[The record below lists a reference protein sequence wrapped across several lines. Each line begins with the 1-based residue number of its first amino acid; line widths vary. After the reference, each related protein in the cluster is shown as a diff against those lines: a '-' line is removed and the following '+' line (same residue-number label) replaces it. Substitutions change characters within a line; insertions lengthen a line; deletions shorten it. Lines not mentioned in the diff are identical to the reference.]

1 MLRCIN
7 VIIRMSNNYLIRTE
21 KASFACVKHK
31 KHRRCSLKR
40 PPKNK
45 KIFRTACSFSRQS
58 QQLQINEALETNC
71 AEQCTLCGMLSCGA
85 SINILCSHNP
95 VIDRPYLCQWEVS
108 PSRFLGKMKYFTYVG
123 DEKWISHFSER
134 CIQPKRMLFLQIL
147 ISILKAVLSLIMLDV
162 TLHDSGFLCSE
173 WSIFSG

>member
-1 MLRCIN
+1 MFKPLFLIEGCALFFFSPQNRIMTNKVSIARMLRCIN

-95 VIDRPYLCQWEVS
+95 VIDRPSLPVGGFSQQVS
-108 PSRFLGKMKYFTYVG
+108 G
-123 DEKWISHFSER
+123 
-134 CIQPKRMLFLQIL
+134 
-147 ISILKAVLSLIMLDV
+147 
-162 TLHDSGFLCSE
+162 
-173 WSIFSG
+173 